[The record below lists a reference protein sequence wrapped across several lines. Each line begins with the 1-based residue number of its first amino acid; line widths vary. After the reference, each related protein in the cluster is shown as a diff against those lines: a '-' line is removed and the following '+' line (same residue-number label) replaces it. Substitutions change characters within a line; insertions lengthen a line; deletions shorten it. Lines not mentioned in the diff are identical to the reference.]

1 MNNQGINIVD
11 NLLIMDSQLLDFVD
25 SSGKIESLQ
34 DEITT
39 ITKDLDSYIEKN
51 SERSLEFMK
60 FEAIDR
66 LATFVNQYKNMIESA
81 KRLEQNFLTDPTINT
96 LQDEVKWFQE
106 RVQYFENLQ
115 ITDSKLITE
124 YQNQYKIS
132 QTEKK
137 ALESQLKIEKNEVI
151 KLKNQLKSQK
161 NSTPVIKSNFQIYQA
176 DTSLIIPKSEK
187 EKVDY
192 LKSASKKL
200 KNTLKS
206 VKEEIHKY
214 KTQQFQSRQE
224 FLPIEHFFKDC
235 YKSVYQLIFQRQSQL
250 DDEQLS
256 LAYKMFRE
264 NKMEFNEIKHKPITT
279 TSRADSHI
287 LREAI
292 TLQHEQRLVG
302 IM

>member
-1 MNNQGINIVD
+1 
-11 NLLIMDSQLLDFVD
+11 MDSQLLDFVD